1 MDDVLLK
8 QILRQLKL
16 LNIWITVFGTLIL
29 IGLVVAGVV
38 LYKLVTF
45 ANESLQSINNFQ
57 AKAEQSLDIKQQL
70 CKDENGGALF
80 RRTTDLCK

>member
-16 LNIWITVFGTLIL
+16 LNVWITVFGTLIL
-29 IGLVVAGVV
+29 ISLAVAGVV

-45 ANESLQSINNFQ
+45 ANESFQSINNFQ
-57 AKAEQSLDIKQQL
+57 AKAEQSLDVKSQL
-70 CKDENGGALF
+70 CEGDNASIL
-80 RRTTDLCK
+80 RQTTKLCE